1 MMVQFVAKLNCGLW
15 SWEMIN
21 FSNRIQSNE
30 VIKIPHRIEK
40 MLLVQPVSRPASGLQ
55 PATDHRKL
63 GLMYKFKTCI

>member
-1 MMVQFVAKLNCGLW
+1 
-15 SWEMIN
+15 MIN

-30 VIKIPHRIEK
+30 VMKIPHRIEK
-40 MLLVQPVSRPASGLQ
+40 MLLVQPVSRPASELQ